1 MGQAKLPIVFN
12 VAPEIIAPDV
22 TGQVVIPA
30 IVVTGVNPLRQLT
43 QTLSMQLQPA
53 VHIADIPDIP
63 DIPDVSGQVVMPAIV
78 VTGVNPLRQLT
89 QTLSMQLQPAV
100 HIADIPDIPDVSGQ
114 VVMPAIVVTGV
125 NPLRQL
131 TQTLSMQ
138 LQPAVHIAEFRTLPT
153 TLPMHCPPTGAKP
166 EMQVMQVTEFKHVS
180 QFTGHC
186 EKTSPT

>member
-100 HIADIPDIPDVSGQ
+100 HIA
-114 VVMPAIVVTGV
+114 
-125 NPLRQL
+125 
-131 TQTLSMQ
+131 
-138 LQPAVHIAEFRTLPT
+138 EFRTLPT